1 MTTPEQSTATPVE
14 RSINGAADGH
24 DSDAQPTATRFAPI
38 IAAAKEP
45 PFTAYHAK
53 YLAYELT
60 KQVGAEAETVPGTV
74 QAAGTVQSQERFERP
89 ASFEGSLRS

>member
-53 YLAYELT
+53 RKRFQEPF
-60 KQVGAEAETVPGTV
+60 KRP
-74 QAAGTVQSQERFERP
+74 ERFKRP
-89 ASFEGSLRS
+89 ASFESSLRS